1 MYVCKVFLLYLGREV
16 NLSVQNI
23 DLLFVYGDELGP
35 LVVAVDGGA
44 GVRVLHLLPSHPR
57 AFRRKKEEEEEV
69 RVERE

>member
-23 DLLFVYGDELGP
+23 DLLLVYGDELGP

-57 AFRRKKEEEEEV
+57 AFTRKKEEEA
-69 RVERE
+69 RVERK